1 MQEQT
6 IKIAGMSCQ
15 GCVRSVERVLTGLAG
30 VEKVAV
36 SLEQGHAQVR
46 FDPQQVSDVQLRAA
60 IVSAGFEAP

>member
-30 VEKVAV
+30 VERVVV
-36 SLEQGHAQVR
+36 SLEQGQVQVS
-46 FDPQQVSDVQLRAA
+46 FDPRQVSDTQLRAA

>member
-46 FDPQQVSDVQLRAA
+46 FDPQQVSDVQLRTA

>member
-30 VEKVAV
+30 VEKVVV
-36 SLEQGHAQVR
+36 SLEQGQVQVS
-46 FDPQQVSDVQLRAA
+46 FDPRQVSDTQLRAA